1 MDLDLN
7 VRAGALA
14 NATHPGESANAALA
28 RALNGSDVPPSRATG
43 ARRGAIQSSHA
54 NTGAPR
60 RVGTTGGRSGV
71 ISTAG
76 TTQGLASHSTTTAT
90 SAAGANSQANAAAP
104 TTVIRGP
111 PPPPR
116 FPMARAAAGP
126 ASNTNAGAG
135 TGASPNDDGGRPQ
148 FQARVT
154 PSQEG
159 LAACRALRDY
169 NSQVATWIQDT
180 FNMSLIQIRDTIIE
194 GNGCFS
200 VKTMSDYN
208 QFQSWASKTG
218 LVPREPGEDV
228 NEHNRTIA
236 CYWDSLRDDEMVEVM
251 EKVKAWNCE
260 NAKGMSKDKTKAA
273 VSRLQKRVLRVTTE
287 AEDLWGISMVSFIA
301 S

>member
-1 MDLDLN
+1 
-7 VRAGALA
+7 
-14 NATHPGESANAALA
+14 
-28 RALNGSDVPPSRATG
+28 
-43 ARRGAIQSSHA
+43 
-54 NTGAPR
+54 
-60 RVGTTGGRSGV
+60 
-71 ISTAG
+71 
-76 TTQGLASHSTTTAT
+76 
-90 SAAGANSQANAAAP
+90 
-104 TTVIRGP
+104 
-111 PPPPR
+111 
-116 FPMARAAAGP
+116 MARAAAGP
-126 ASNTNAGAG
+126 ASNTNTGAG
-135 TGASPNDDGGRPQ
+135 TGASPNDPSTHDGGRPQ

-251 EKVKAWNCE
+251 EKVKAWNGE

-273 VSRLQKRVLRVTTE
+273 VSRLQKRVLPVTTE

>member
-1 MDLDLN
+1 M
-7 VRAGALA
+7 A
-14 NATHPGESANAALA
+14 
-28 RALNGSDVPPSRATG
+28 
-43 ARRGAIQSSHA
+43 RGAVQSK
-54 NTGAPR
+54 
-60 RVGTTGGRSGV
+60 
-71 ISTAG
+71 
-76 TTQGLASHSTTTAT
+76 
-90 SAAGANSQANAAAP
+90 AP
-104 TTVIRGP
+104 TPIPVHRAAWVPQADVRVLYQQQGRRKAWRRIRLQP
-111 PPPPR
+111 QLRPQAPLPKRMQLHRQRSYEALLPPPR

-126 ASNTNAGAG
+126 ASNTNTGAG
-135 TGASPNDDGGRPQ
+135 TGASPNDPSTHDGGRPQ

-273 VSRLQKRVLRVTTE
+273 VSRLQKRVLPVTTE
-287 AEDLWGISMVSFIA
+287 AEDLWGISMVSFI
-301 S
+301 